1 MHRKRPMLAD
11 SAVENRTAAAG
22 DVLWPL
28 LQNGAPTTGSPQ
40 KDYQSCRV
48 TYLSPGIKTATA
60 MRVVRSVA
68 ATNEGCEEL

>member
-11 SAVENRTAAAG
+11 SAVENHTAAAG
-22 DVLWPL
+22 DVPWPL
-28 LQNGAPTTGSPQ
+28 LQHGAGAPTTGSPSE
-40 KDYQSCRV
+40 DCQSCCV
-48 TYLSPGIKTATA
+48 LPGIKTATA